1 MATNSKQPA
10 AERQIGFRVAW
21 LLSLGLL
28 ACLLY
33 LALITSWMVFS
44 QDSGHSFRGDR
55 SRAAAAYWVLD
66 STYSMGK
73 GFYEQGRLSKDAGHF
88 LALTHNFHANFL
100 ESRDAIRFFLLGF
113 VFLLGG
119 WSLYINRSRYAIV
132 HADWLGL
139 VKLPLILAGLYY
151 AYTYAAPYL
160 APAQIVRRESGEYPP
175 FALDS
180 PLPSLVDALLAF
192 GVPVLFPAL
201 FILPTLLKDYFKEH
215 PLYRRLFVLSRGEE
229 AARWAGIRQF
239 IAMDWTAERVLARS
253 WLGQGG
259 ESAIYLG
266 KTLVE
271 NDFRLFGRHVA
282 LKSEQHM
289 MTIATTG
296 GGKSRD
302 AIWNTLLTYRGGVIC
317 FDPKGEHVR
326 VTYQRR
332 KNRGRVYLLDPFAE
346 VRDVQASNFWN
357 PLDEIHSG
365 DPSAREKLKR
375 LASACVYAEKG
386 EGGNAAHFREN
397 AQLILR
403 GFIGYAKAELPL
415 EQRTLPVVYDLL
427 ATGEPNGKFA
437 NPAKWENLL
446 AEMATCDAFGGAPR
460 DAAGLL
466 LKVSERERGSYIS
479 TIVRGMDWVNG
490 AAVRAILSQ
499 ASDFSLS
506 EAKSQEASIFLVSPE
521 QHIEEMSRFMRMFYT
536 VAFDVCDS
544 HVTPQPAGSERRV
557 LFIFDEFNKLGTFK
571 PAEDAILVKRSSH
584 IKCWFI
590 VQNMG
595 QLFANYENPDNFLSC
610 CDQQYFGMARTDSK
624 APELLEKALGQ
635 YVEGRYEGDQDAPH
649 YIETKRPLFSRS
661 DLAEFVNNESDLQ
674 IVIPIKGRPMK
685 LRRVAYFKNFA
696 KATYGQRA
704 KAAA

>member
-1 MATNSKQPA
+1 MASKGKNARKPA
-10 AERQIGFRVAW
+10 AERQVGFQVVLDLGFGLLLAVAYIFAINHFYLDYGTVFEGMHALVTSGDMAAKVKGDVITRELVKFVALSVYMSLFLMNALYFGRTKYTLFWTNFDDYIGLPMVVAGLTYAGAW
-21 LLSLGLL
+21 LSSVPDIGPIWFLHFKIAAIAILPPLL
-28 ACLLY
+28 IP
-33 LALITSWMVFS
+33 ALVI
-44 QDSGHSFRGDR
+44 
-55 SRAAAAYWVLD
+55 A
-66 STYSMGK
+66 
-73 GFYEQGRLSKDAGHF
+73 
-88 LALTHNFHANFL
+88 
-100 ESRDAIRFFLLGF
+100 
-113 VFLLGG
+113 
-119 WSLYINRSRYAIV
+119 
-132 HADWLGL
+132 
-139 VKLPLILAGLYY
+139 
-151 AYTYAAPYL
+151 
-160 APAQIVRRESGEYPP
+160 
-175 FALDS
+175 
-180 PLPSLVDALLAF
+180 PSLV
-192 GVPVLFPAL
+192 
-201 FILPTLLKDYFKEH
+201 KEYVKEL
-215 PLYRRLFVLSRGEE
+215 PLYRRLFVLSKGEE

-239 IAMDWTAERVLARS
+239 IAMDWAREMRLGRT
-253 WLGQGG
+253 WLYSGGQ
-259 ESAIYLG
+259 SAIYLG
-266 KTLVE
+266 KTLFE

-282 LKSEQHM
+282 LQSEQHM

-302 AIWNTLLTYRGGVIC
+302 AIWNTLLTYCGGVIC

-326 VTYQRR
+326 VTYKRR
-332 KNRGRVYLLDPFAE
+332 KSRASVFVLDPYGE
-346 VRDVQASNFWN
+346 VRDVQATNYWN
-357 PLDEIHSG
+357 PLDEINAH
-365 DPSAREKLKR
+365 DPSAREKIKR

-397 AQLILR
+397 AQIILR
-403 GFIGYAKAELPL
+403 GFIAYAKAELPQEL
-415 EQRTLPVVYDLL
+415 RTLPVVYDLL

-446 AEMATCDAFGGAPR
+446 AEMATCEAFGGAPR

-466 LKVSERERGSYIS
+466 MKVSERERGAYIS

-490 AAVRAILSQ
+490 QAVRAILSKP
-499 ASDFSLS
+499 SDFSLS
-506 EAKSQEASIFLVSPE
+506 VAKSHEGTIFLVSPE

-544 HVTPQPAGSERRV
+544 HVTPQPQGSERRV

-635 YVEGRYEGDQDAPH
+635 YIEGRYEGEKEAPH
-649 YIETKRPLFSRS
+649 YIETKRPLLSRS

-685 LRRVAYFKNFA
+685 LRRVPYFKNFA
-696 KATYGQRA
+696 KASYGQRSKLKTA
-704 KAAA
+704 